1 MLDTSKVNDMEV
13 WSSNNLK
20 RKEKKTLVMFKC
32 NRKYEIQNYKKK
44 KKKDASLLISS
55 LIRVLLIL
63 CGLYINNCNILLK
76 CTVHPLLSL
85 FPFPILRDPT
95 SFVVHSCIS
104 LVCKEIT
111 DNL

>member
-1 MLDTSKVNDMEV
+1 MLDTSKVSDMEV
-13 WSSNNLK
+13 CQSNNLK
-20 RKEKKTLVMFKC
+20 RKEEKKPLQCSNVKE
-32 NRKYEIQNYKKK
+32 NKKYKTI

-95 SFVVHSCIS
+95 IFC
-104 LVCKEIT
+104 
-111 DNL
+111 